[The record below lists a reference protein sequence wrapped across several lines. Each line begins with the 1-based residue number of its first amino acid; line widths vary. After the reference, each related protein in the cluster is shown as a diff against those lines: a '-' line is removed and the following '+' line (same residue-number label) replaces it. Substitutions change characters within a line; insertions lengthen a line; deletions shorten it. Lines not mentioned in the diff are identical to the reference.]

1 MDRRWEE
8 PALSMDKT
16 VGEMAEVAERM
27 SNITSM
33 LEAIFTHMLQEGTSE
48 KDVDGLRLILADLHA
63 EERGA
68 TKEDGPYDENTI
80 RTTYVASIVFR
91 EVSRFLD
98 MASQAFVVD
107 YEVQYGGD
115 S

>member
-1 MDRRWEE
+1 
-8 PALSMDKT
+8 MDKT

-33 LEAIFTHMLQEGTSE
+33 LEAVFTYMLQEG
-48 KDVDGLRLILADLHA
+48 VDEAAIDGIRLTLADLHA

-68 TKEDGPYDENTI
+68 TKEDGPYPESTI
-80 RTTYVASIVFR
+80 RVTYVASIVFR
-91 EVSRFLD
+91 ELAKFLD
-98 MASQAFVVD
+98 MASREFVVD
-107 YEVQYGGD
+107 YEIQHGGD